1 MKGRRVSIL
10 LLCLGVMAC
19 GTSASPVVT
28 IGDTYQ
34 QMVDKLGKPQGVI
47 SGGRRMTCSYERGTV
62 DLVTGRVEKVFFVT
76 TQEAKDR
83 TRAREKAEADQRQRA
98 ETDRAR
104 LTGAGTVERDRKAAD
119 KDFARHPPGERLD
132 YWKNFTA
139 KYPYTDVSALVS
151 EAEKA
156 VQAGQS
162 DRDKESTLAEM
173 TKRVEEIQVRFVQLD
188 DDYAASLANWKR
200 NEIDAE
206 RARLKD
212 ELATI
217 ATRVKE
223 LAP

>member
-1 MKGRRVSIL
+1 MKSRLISIL
-10 LLCLGVMAC
+10 FLCLVVA
-19 GTSASPVVT
+19 ASGASDSPDVA

-34 QMVDKLGKPQGVI
+34 QMVDKLGKPRGVV

-76 TQEAKDR
+76 TQEAKER
-83 TRAREKAEADQRQRA
+83 TRAQEKAEADQRQRA
-98 ETDRAR
+98 EVDRAR
-104 LTGAGTVERDRKAAD
+104 LTQAGLAERDRKVAD
-119 KDFARHPPGERLD
+119 KEFAKRPPGERLD
-132 YWKNFTA
+132 YWKSFA
-139 KYPYTDVSALVS
+139 GKYPYTDVSALVD

-156 VQAGQS
+156 VQAGQPA
-162 DRDKESTLAEM
+162 RDKEAKLAEM
-173 TKRVEEIQVRFVQLD
+173 TKRVEEIQARFVQLD

-206 RARLKD
+206 RTRLKD

-223 LAP
+223 LGP